1 MGPELNEKSGNVR
14 QKTKFMNIR
23 LKVLIACLTVGL
35 VSVNAAAIDSDA
47 GTSASA
53 FLKIDA
59 GSPRAQALGNAYV
72 SIADGPEALFWN
84 PAGAASAT
92 TRELQFAY
100 LDYLQG
106 YKARTLAYL
115 QPIGKTIIGVTVN
128 YMDMDGF
135 DFRDDWGA
143 QNPEIGTPVQNFV
156 GGLSIARGFFDQKL
170 QIGGTV
176 KYITEKL
183 YDGEGYNHYNNVGF
197 DVGAKLRLV
206 NWLGLG
212 GALVNIGDKEEMP
225 RGLRLGADLNTRYF
239 TISGEYMKYR
249 DDKARYGV
257 GLEIHIPEDMLQ
269 IARFDLR
276 VGYYTREDTGIN
288 TEDSWVDKVGLAE
301 TSKVSFGFGI
311 YSSELFGY
319 GASID
324 YAVTPFGA
332 LGTSQQIALAI
343 EF

>member
-1 MGPELNEKSGNVR
+1 
-14 QKTKFMNIR
+14 MNIK
-23 LKVLIACLTVGL
+23 LKVLVACLTVGFAGNFL
-35 VSVNAAAIDSDA
+35 SAASIDPNA

-72 SIADGPEALFWN
+72 SVADGPEALFWN

-92 TRELQFAY
+92 TRELQFSY

-115 QPIGKTIIGVTVN
+115 QPIGKTIIGVTFN

-135 DFRDDWGA
+135 EPYGERGEL
-143 QNPEIGTPVQNFV
+143 NPEVGVPVQNFV
-156 GGLSIARGFFDQKL
+156 GGLSISRGFINQKL

-176 KYITEKL
+176 KYISEKL
-183 YDGEGYNHYNNVGF
+183 VDNHYDNVGF

-212 GALVNIGDKEEMP
+212 GAIVNIGDKEEMP
-225 RGLRLGADLNTRYF
+225 RGVRLGADLNTRYF
-239 TISGEYMKYR
+239 TLSGEYMKYR

-257 GLEIHIPEDMLQ
+257 GLEVHIPEDLLQ
-269 IARFDLR
+269 VARFDLR
-276 VGYYTREDTGIN
+276 VGYYTRDNTGIN
-288 TEDSWVDKVGLAE
+288 TEEDWVESLGLEE
-301 TSKVSFGFGI
+301 TSRVSFGFGI

-332 LGTSQQIALAI
+332 LGTSQQIAVAI
-343 EF
+343 QF

>member
-1 MGPELNEKSGNVR
+1 
-14 QKTKFMNIR
+14 MNIKI
-23 LKVLIACLTVGL
+23 KVLAVCLTVALGG
-35 VSVNAAAIDSDA
+35 VNAFAINENA
-47 GTSASA
+47 GTSASS

-84 PAGAASAT
+84 PAGSASAT

-115 QPIGKTIIGVTVN
+115 QPIGKTIIGVTLN

-135 DFRDDWGA
+135 DFRGDYGE
-143 QNPEIGTPVQNFV
+143 QNPEVGTPVRNFV
-156 GGLSIARGFFDQKL
+156 GSVSIARGFINQKL
-170 QIGGTV
+170 QIGGTA
-176 KYITEKL
+176 KYITERL
-183 YDGEGYNHYNNVGF
+183 YNGDGYNNYDNVGF

-212 GALVNIGDKEEMP
+212 GAIVNIGDKEEMP
-225 RGLRLGADLNTRYF
+225 RGLRLGADINTRYF

-249 DDKARYGV
+249 DDDYRYGV
-257 GLEIHIPEDMLQ
+257 GLEVHIPEDLLQ
-269 IARFDLR
+269 VARFDLR
-276 VGYYTREDTGIN
+276 VGYYSRENTGIN
-288 TEDSWVDKVGLAE
+288 ESDDWVKSVGLEE

-319 GASID
+319 GASLD

-332 LGTSQQIALAI
+332 LGTSQQIAVSVQ
-343 EF
+343 F

>member
-1 MGPELNEKSGNVR
+1 
-14 QKTKFMNIR
+14 MNI
-23 LKVLIACLTVGL
+23 KVKLLAVCLTVGL
-35 VSVNAAAIDSDA
+35 LSANAHAIDSRA
-47 GTSASA
+47 GTSASS

-92 TRELQFAY
+92 TRELQFSY

-115 QPIGKTIIGVTVN
+115 QPMGKTIIGLTLN
-128 YMDMDGF
+128 YMDMGGF
-135 DFRDDWGA
+135 DYRDEQGRPQWSGSH
-143 QNPEIGTPVQNFV
+143 PVQNFV
-156 GGLSIARGFFDQKL
+156 GSLSLARGFFNQKL
-170 QIGGTV
+170 QLGGTV
-176 KYITEKL
+176 KYINEKL
-183 YDGEGYNHYNNVGF
+183 DTNRYTNVGF

-212 GALVNIGDKEEMP
+212 AAMVNIGDKEEMP

-239 TISGEYMKYR
+239 TVSGEYMKYR
-249 DDKARYGV
+249 DDESRYGV
-257 GLEIHIPEDMLQ
+257 GLEVHIPEDLLQ
-269 IARFDLR
+269 VARFDLR
-276 VGYYTREDTGIN
+276 VGYYTRDNTGIN
-288 TEDSWVDKVGLAE
+288 TSDDWVKSLGLEE

-332 LGTSQQIALAI
+332 LGTSQQIAIAI
-343 EF
+343 QF

>member
-1 MGPELNEKSGNVR
+1 MKMKKS
-14 QKTKFMNIR
+14 F
-23 LKVLIACLTVGL
+23 LFACLTL
-35 VSVNAAAIDSDA
+35 ALAAPSAWADSYADA

-53 FLKIDA
+53 FLKINA

-92 TRELQFAY
+92 TKEIQFAY

-115 QPIGKTIIGVTVN
+115 QPMGKTIIGVTAN

-135 DFRDDWGA
+135 DYRDESGRL
-143 QNPEIGTPVQNFV
+143 QPVVGKPVQNFV
-156 GGLSIARGFFDQKL
+156 GSLSLARGFFNQGL
-170 QIGGTV
+170 QLGATA
-176 KYITEKL
+176 KYINEKL
-183 YDGEGYNHYNNVGF
+183 DTYRYTNVGF
-197 DVGAKLRLV
+197 DVGAKARPWK
-206 NWLGLG
+206 WLGLG
-212 GALVNIGDKEEMP
+212 GAIVNIGDKDEMP
-225 RGLRLGADLNTRYF
+225 RGWRAGADIDTKYWTL
-239 TISGEYMKYR
+239 SGEYMKYR
-249 DDKARYGV
+249 DDKGRYGV
-257 GLEIHIPEDMLQ
+257 GLEVHIPEDLLQ
-269 IARFDLR
+269 VARFDLR
-276 VGYYTREDTGIN
+276 VGYYDRESTGYS
-288 TEDSWVDKVGLAE
+288 DSENLKSLGLDS

-332 LGTSQQIALAI
+332 LGTSQQIAVSVQ
-343 EF
+343 F

>member
-1 MGPELNEKSGNVR
+1 MK
-14 QKTKFMNIR
+14 M
-23 LKVLIACLTVGL
+23 KVLIACFTVMLCG
-35 VSVNAAAIDSDA
+35 VDAFAIHSNA
-47 GTSASA
+47 GTSAGA

-59 GSPRAQALGNAYV
+59 GAPRAQALGNAYV

-92 TRELQFAY
+92 TRELQFTY

-115 QPIGKTIIGVTVN
+115 QPIGKTIIGVTLN
-128 YMDMDGF
+128 YMDMDNF
-135 DFRDDWGA
+135 DFRDEWGHK
-143 QNPEIGTPVQNFV
+143 QPEIGVPVQNFV
-156 GGLSIARGFFDQKL
+156 GSVSIARGFINQKL
-170 QIGGTV
+170 QLGGTA

-183 YDGEGYNHYNNVGF
+183 YNGSGNNHYDSVGF

-212 GALVNIGDKEEMP
+212 GAIVNIGDKEDMP

-239 TISGEYMKYR
+239 TVSGEYTKYR

-257 GLEIHIPEDMLQ
+257 GLEVHIPEDLLQ
-269 IARFDLR
+269 VARFDLR
-276 VGYYTREDTGIN
+276 VGYYTRENTGIN
-288 TEDSWVDKVGLAE
+288 TEDSWVKDIGLEE
-301 TSKVSFGFGI
+301 TSRVSFGFGI

-332 LGTSQQIALAI
+332 LGTSQQIAI
-343 EF
+343 SVQF

>member
-1 MGPELNEKSGNVR
+1 
-14 QKTKFMNIR
+14 MNIR

-35 VSVNAAAIDSDA
+35 ASASASASSIDTYA

-115 QPIGKTIIGVTVN
+115 QPIGKTIIGVTLN
-128 YMDMDGF
+128 YMDVDGF
-135 DFRDDWGA
+135 DFRSTTGA
-143 QNPEIGTPVQNFV
+143 PNLEVGTPVQNFV

-170 QIGGTV
+170 QIGGTA
-176 KYITEKL
+176 KYISEKL
-183 YDGEGYNHYNNVGF
+183 DSNHYNNVGF

-212 GALVNIGDKEEMP
+212 GALVNIGDREEMP
-225 RGLRLGADLNTRYF
+225 RGLRLGADINTRYF
-239 TISGEYMKYR
+239 TISGEYMEYR

-257 GLEIHIPEDMLQ
+257 GLEIHIPEDLLQ
-269 IARFDLR
+269 VARFDLR
-276 VGYYTREDTGIN
+276 VGYYTRDNTGVS
-288 TEDSWVDKVGLAE
+288 TEDWVSSLGLEE

-343 EF
+343 QF

>member
-1 MGPELNEKSGNVR
+1 
-14 QKTKFMNIR
+14 MNIR

-35 VSVNAAAIDSDA
+35 VSANASAASIDSNA

-53 FLKIDA
+53 FLKINA

-92 TRELQFAY
+92 TRELQFSY

-135 DFRDDWGA
+135 DFRGEDSE
-143 QNPEIGTPVQNFV
+143 QQPEVGVPVQNFV
-156 GGLSIARGFFDQKL
+156 GSLSVARGFFDQKL
-170 QIGGTV
+170 QIGGTA
-176 KYITEKL
+176 KYISEKL
-183 YDGEGYNHYNNVGF
+183 DTDHYDNVGF

-239 TISGEYMKYR
+239 TLSGEYMKYR

-257 GLEIHIPEDMLQ
+257 GLEIHIPEDLLQ
-269 IARFDLR
+269 VARFDLR
-276 VGYYTREDTGIN
+276 VGYYTRENTGMN
-288 TEDSWVDKVGLAE
+288 EKDSWVGDLGLAE

-343 EF
+343 QF

>member
-1 MGPELNEKSGNVR
+1 
-14 QKTKFMNIR
+14 MNIR
-23 LKVLIACLTVGL
+23 IRVLAACLTVAL
-35 VSVNAAAIDSDA
+35 STVQAFAINERA

-115 QPIGKTIIGVTVN
+115 QPIGKTIIGVTFN
-128 YMDMDGF
+128 YMDMDDF
-135 DFRDDWGA
+135 DFRDKWGN
-143 QNPEIGTPVQNFV
+143 QNPTVGVPVRNFV
-156 GGLSIARGFFDQKL
+156 GSLSLARGFFNQKL
-170 QIGGTV
+170 QIGGTA
-176 KYITEKL
+176 KYITERL
-183 YDGEGYNHYNNVGF
+183 YNGEGYNNYDNVGF

-212 GALVNIGDKEEMP
+212 GAIINIGDKEEMP

-239 TISGEYMKYR
+239 TVSGEYIKCR
-249 DDKARYGV
+249 DDDYRYGV
-257 GLEIHIPEDMLQ
+257 GLEVHIPEDLLQ
-269 IARFDLR
+269 VARFDLR
-276 VGYYTREDTGIN
+276 IGYYSRENTGIN
-288 TEDSWVDKVGLAE
+288 GESWVKDVGLDE
-301 TSKVSFGFGI
+301 TSKVSFGFGL

-319 GASID
+319 GASLD

-332 LGTSQQIALAI
+332 LGTSQQIAVSI
-343 EF
+343 QF

>member
-1 MGPELNEKSGNVR
+1 
-14 QKTKFMNIR
+14 MNIR
-23 LKVLIACLTVGL
+23 IKVLLACLTVALSG
-35 VSVNAAAIDSDA
+35 VNAFAINERA
-47 GTSASA
+47 GTSASS

-92 TRELQFAY
+92 TRELEFSY

-115 QPIGKTIIGVTVN
+115 QPIGKTIIGVTLN
-128 YMDMDGF
+128 YMDMDDF
-135 DFRDDWGA
+135 DFRGP
-143 QNPEIGTPVQNFV
+143 NGEPRPVSGTPVRNFV
-156 GGLSIARGFFDQKL
+156 GSLSVARGFFNQKL
-170 QIGGTV
+170 QIGGTA
-176 KYITEKL
+176 KYINERL
-183 YDGEGYNHYNNVGF
+183 YDGETHNNYDNVGF

-249 DDKARYGV
+249 DDDYRYGV
-257 GLEIHIPEDMLQ
+257 GLEVHIPEDLLQ
-269 IARFDLR
+269 VARFDLR
-276 VGYYTREDTGIN
+276 VGYYSRENTGIN
-288 TEDSWVDKVGLAE
+288 EEDKWQKTLGLEE
-301 TSKVSFGFGI
+301 TSKVSFGFGL

-319 GASID
+319 GASLD

-332 LGTSQQIALAI
+332 LGTSQQIAVSI
-343 EF
+343 QF

>member
-1 MGPELNEKSGNVR
+1 M
-14 QKTKFMNIR
+14 
-23 LKVLIACLTVGL
+23 VGL
-35 VSVNAAAIDSDA
+35 LSANAHAIDSRA
-47 GTSASA
+47 GTSASS

-92 TRELQFAY
+92 TRELQFSY

-106 YKARTLAYL
+106 YNARTLAYL
-115 QPIGKTIIGVTVN
+115 QPMGKTIIGLTLN
-128 YMDMDGF
+128 YMDMGGF
-135 DFRDDWGA
+135 DYRDEQGRPQWSG
-143 QNPEIGTPVQNFV
+143 NHPVQNFV
-156 GGLSIARGFFDQKL
+156 GSLSLARGFFNQKL
-170 QIGGTV
+170 QLGGTV
-176 KYITEKL
+176 KYINEKL
-183 YDGEGYNHYNNVGF
+183 DTNRYTNVGF

-212 GALVNIGDKEEMP
+212 AALVNIGDKEEMP

-239 TISGEYMKYR
+239 TISGEYMDYR
-249 DDKARYGV
+249 DDESRYGI
-257 GLEIHIPEDMLQ
+257 GLEVHIPEDLLQ
-269 IARFDLR
+269 VARFDLR
-276 VGYYTREDTGIN
+276 VGYYTRDNTGIN
-288 TEDSWVDKVGLAE
+288 TSDDWVKSLGLEE

-332 LGTSQQIALAI
+332 LGTSQQIAIAI
-343 EF
+343 QF

>member
-1 MGPELNEKSGNVR
+1 MN
-14 QKTKFMNIR
+14 TKIKF
-23 LKVLIACLTVGL
+23 LIAFAA
-35 VSVNAAAIDSDA
+35 VSLCGVDAFAINSNA
-47 GTSASA
+47 GTSASS

-59 GSPRAQALGNAYV
+59 GAPRAQALGNAYV

-115 QPIGKTIIGVTVN
+115 QPIGRTIIGLTVN
-128 YMDMDGF
+128 YMDMSGF
-135 DFRDDWGA
+135 DFRDWQGK
-143 QNPEIGTPVQNFV
+143 QLPEVGVPVQNFV
-156 GGLSIARGFFDQKL
+156 GSVSIARGFINQKL
-170 QIGGTV
+170 QLGGTA

-183 YDGEGYNHYNNVGF
+183 NNGNGNNHYDSVGF

-212 GALVNIGDKEEMP
+212 GAIVNIGDKEDMP

-239 TISGEYMKYR
+239 TVSGEYMKYR

-257 GLEIHIPEDMLQ
+257 GLEIHIPEDLLQ
-269 IARFDLR
+269 VARFDLR
-276 VGYYTREDTGIN
+276 VGYYTRDNTGIN
-288 TEDSWVDKVGLAE
+288 TEDSWVKDIGLE
-301 TSKVSFGFGI
+301 ESSRVSFGFGI

-332 LGTSQQIALAI
+332 LGTSQQIAVSVQ
-343 EF
+343 F